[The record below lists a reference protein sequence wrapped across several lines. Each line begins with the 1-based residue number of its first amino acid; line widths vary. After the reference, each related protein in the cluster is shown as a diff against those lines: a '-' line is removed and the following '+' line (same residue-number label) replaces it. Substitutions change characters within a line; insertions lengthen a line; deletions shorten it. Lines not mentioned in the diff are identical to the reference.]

1 MLPAML
7 RAGFM
12 LSLQC
17 ALASLPLRVAAQET
31 AELADLSARVD
42 YGFYSERP
50 RVLSGARDELARM
63 NADDPAVEYWSAYA
77 ALRAAQL
84 QLQKAQPAQ
93 PALDQCIEQAQQA
106 AGASAWRAE
115 AAILVA
121 ACSDLAAKRKP
132 LTRLLHE
139 RRRDQALQRATGEA
153 PDNPRLALVEAWAAG
168 DVAEEAPP
176 AVQSEVE
183 SKLEAALDAFAT
195 VRPPAEPAWGEADV
209 CVRLGALYLARG
221 DTRRA
226 RDMIEEA
233 LLAAPDYAYALRL
246 RTRLTSSR

>member
-1 MLPAML
+1 MLAAML
-7 RAGFM
+7 RTGFM
-12 LSLQC
+12 LMSQC
-17 ALASLPLRVAAQET
+17 ALAALPLAVAAQES

-42 YGFYSERP
+42 YGFYSEQP
-50 RVLSGARDELARM
+50 RILRGARDEFARM
-63 NADDPAVEYWSAYA
+63 DADDPAVEYWSAYA

-84 QLQKAQPAQ
+84 QLHEAQAAQ
-93 PALDQCIEQAQQA
+93 PALDQCIRQAQRA
-106 AGASAWRAE
+106 GGASPWRAE

-121 ACSDLAAKRKP
+121 ACSDLAAKGKP

-139 RRRDQALQRATGEA
+139 RRRDQALQRAAGEA
-153 PDNPRLALVEAWAAG
+153 PDNPRLALVEVWATG
-168 DVAEEAPP
+168 DIDEKTSS
-176 AVQSEVE
+176 AVQSDVE
-183 SKLEAALDAFAT
+183 AKLGAALDEFAT
-195 VRPPAEPAWGEADV
+195 IRPPAEPAWGEADV

-246 RTRLTSSR
+246 QARLTSSR